1 MKIFAAICLIALV
14 SCTQELG
21 EGRLQEGN
29 DTELSSK
36 LIFSSKSAVGGEL
49 LVCFDGESVNQIEG
63 YVQTRSLKDAVVTR
77 SGLTSVDAVLEE
89 IGVCSLERLFPADA
103 RNEERTRAAGLHQW
117 YIVKFD
123 ESVDLDVAARKLA
136 LVSDV
141 AKVQFNQKMKRIAS
155 SKAVVANDIPE
166 VKASV
171 SDFNDPYLGTQWHYI
186 NTGDKNVYS
195 GVKAGADIN
204 AGEAWKLCT
213 GDPSVVVA
221 IVDGGV
227 QSDHPDLAAN
237 MWRNEKELNGQPG
250 VDDDGNGYV
259 DDFYGYDFVHSQ
271 AQTTADAHGT
281 HVAGTVAA
289 VNNNGIGVC
298 GVAGGS
304 GNNDGVKLMSCQIF
318 SGNDGGQSSMS
329 ARAIKYAADNGAA
342 IIQCSYGYNAGTLTS
357 DDAYAGQVS
366 VEKQA
371 IDYFIASKNC
381 DAVDGGLVIFAAG
394 NEMTAMAGYPGAYKD
409 YICVTSMSCDY
420 TPAYYTNYGPGCN
433 VAAPGGDAY
442 QSLLES
448 NKSTSQVCSTLP
460 EGKYGYMQGTSMA
473 CPHVSGVAAL
483 GLSYALKI
491 GKTFTRNEFN
501 SILLTSV
508 NEIDSYCTGSKR
520 YVTDAGSLATLQL
533 SGHKKNM
540 GMGYIDA
547 YQVLMNVRGATCIP
561 VATGSQQTVNILD
574 YIGGGNANVR
584 IGEVSI
590 SAADMEKLGM
600 TSAPTVFGSKLLLT
614 CKKSGSAI
622 MTVKLTAGTGS
633 NNGMYGFATTK
644 EFAIIARD
652 SHSSNGGWL

>member
-1 MKIFAAICLIALV
+1 MLAALCLIALV

-21 EGRLQEGN
+21 GGKLPEGN

-36 LIFSSKSAVGGEL
+36 LVFSSKSAVGGEL
-49 LVCFDGESVNQIEG
+49 LVCFDGESVNRIEG
-63 YVQTRSLKDAVVTR
+63 YVRTRSAEDAVVTR

-141 AKVQFNQKMKRIAS
+141 SKVQFNQKMKRIGS
-155 SKAVVANDIPE
+155 TKAVVPEDIPDT
-166 VKASV
+166 KASGY
-171 SDFNDPYLGTQWHYI
+171 DFNDRFLGRQWHYI
-186 NTGDKNVYS
+186 NTGDKSLYT
-195 GVKAGADIN
+195 GIKAGADVN
-204 AGEAWKLCT
+204 CKDAWPLCT
-213 GDPSVVVA
+213 GDPRVVVA

-227 QSDHPDLAAN
+227 QADHPDLAAN

-259 DDFYGYDFVHSQ
+259 DDFYGYDFVHNQ
-271 AQTTADAHGT
+271 ALTTPDAHGT

-318 SGNDGGQSSMS
+318 SGDDGGESAIT

-342 IIQCSYGYNAGTLTS
+342 IIQCSYGYNAGAITS
-357 DDAYAGQVS
+357 DDAYSRYVS
-366 VEKQA
+366 AERQA
-371 IDYFIASKNC
+371 IEYFMACKNC

-394 NEMTAMAGYPGAYKD
+394 NETTGMASYPGAYKD

-442 QSLLES
+442 QSMFTNQGEAAQVY
-448 NKSTSQVCSTLP
+448 STVP

-473 CPHVSGVAAL
+473 CPHMSGVAAL

-491 GKTFTRNEFN
+491 GKKFTRNEFN

-508 NEIDSYCTGSKR
+508 NNIDQYCTGSKR
-520 YVTDAGSLATLQL
+520 YYDDNGILQTLNL
-533 SGHKKNM
+533 SNYKKTM
-540 GMGYIDA
+540 GVGYIDA
-547 YQVLMNVRGATCIP
+547 YQVLMNVRGTLCIP
-561 VATGSQQTVNILD
+561 VPIGSRQTID
-574 YIGGGNANVR
+574 FSEIIGGGDTNFQ
-584 IGEVSI
+584 ISSVSI
-590 SAADMEKLGM
+590 SAEDKEKIG
-600 TSAPTVFGSKLLLT
+600 LLSNPVKSGNKIYLT
-614 CKKSGSAI
+614 CTKVGSA
-622 MTVKLTAGTGS
+622 MLTVTFTAGTSSGTGIS
-633 NNGMYGFATTK
+633 GM
-644 EFAIIARD
+644 AIEREYALIAREN
-652 SHSSNGGWL
+652 HGENGGWL